1 MRSFVDSEENRTDE
15 DREYC
20 EEYGDNYTKVAT
32 SHPISQHLLRMANV
46 ELLLLYFTVIII
58 L

>member
-1 MRSFVDSEENRTDE
+1 MRSFADLEENLTDK
-15 DREYC
+15 DREYY

-32 SHPISQHLLRMANV
+32 SHPISQHLLRMANI
-46 ELLLLYFTVIII
+46 ELLLLYFTATVI